1 MEKIVVDPESRR
13 ILIERYGR
21 VNVCKA
27 LSFMTNSLMAKEIRH
42 EAMNEFKGV
51 LFKF

>member
-13 ILIERYGR
+13 KLIEMYGR

-42 EAMNEFKGV
+42 EAMNVYKGV
-51 LFKF
+51 IFKF